1 MIPYGDIRKSAPVS
15 DTPRDRAS
23 RRCAAATIDLFGGP
37 ASTHGQRLD
46 FNAKAAPAAVPSSGM
61 GGSSLDLYGAAVFR
75 AEIAQ
80 RDERAA
86 RLDKLPAAVQRLATE
101 QGVTDLPM
109 LEAVAIISRACK
121 TMGGQAQVFSSDVGR
136 TIGVSTQKTD
146 EILREA
152 AQRGFI
158 EPRANSYW
166 RCKL

>member
-1 MIPYGDIRKSAPVS
+1 MIPVGFQNLTRRDTEADRSA
-15 DTPRDRAS
+15 
-23 RRCAAATIDLFGGP
+23 RRRAAAAFDLFGGP
-37 ASTHGQRLD
+37 ASQNGAGIN
-46 FNAKAAPAAVPSSGM
+46 FSKPSAPAMPTSGT
-61 GGSSLDLYGAAVFR
+61 GSLADLYQPAFR
-75 AEIAQ
+75 AEVAQ

-86 RLDKLPAAVQRLATE
+86 RLDKLPQAVQRLSTE

-109 LEAVAIISRACK
+109 LEAVAIVSRACK

-136 TIGVSTQKTD
+136 AIGVSTQRAD

>member
-1 MIPYGDIRKSAPVS
+1 MIPYGDIRKSAPAS

-23 RRCAAATIDLFGGP
+23 RRRAAATIDLFGGP

-46 FNAKAAPAAVPSSGM
+46 FNGKAAPAAPSSGM
-61 GGSSLDLYGAAVFR
+61 GVSFADAYAPSWKA
-75 AEIAQ
+75 AQ

-86 RLDKLPAAVQRLATE
+86 RLDKLPPAVQRLATE

-109 LEAVAIISRACK
+109 LEVVAIISRACK
-121 TMGGQAQVFSSDVGR
+121 TMGGLAQVFSSDVGR
-136 TIGVSTQKTD
+136 SIGVTTQRAD

-152 AQRGFI
+152 TQRGFI

>member
-1 MIPYGDIRKSAPVS
+1 MIPTGFHNLARRDTEADCSA
-15 DTPRDRAS
+15 RRRAD
-23 RRCAAATIDLFGGP
+23 AVTKMFGG
-37 ASTHGQRLD
+37 AAGQSGQRLD
-46 FNAKAAPAAVPSSGM
+46 FSKPSAPAMLTTGT
-61 GGSSLDLYGAAVFR
+61 GSLADLYQPAFR

-86 RLDKLPAAVQRLATE
+86 RLDKLPPAVQRLATE
-101 QGVTDLPM
+101 QGVTHLPM

-121 TMGGQAQVFSSDVGR
+121 AMGGQAQCFVSDIGR
-136 TIGVSTQKTD
+136 SIGVTTQRVD